1 MARLWLFTQFLLL
14 CFAALFPASECSVIQ
29 VIPQSQRVAGVFMIP
44 EGGQYTLNFTAARAA
59 CLYLNVTIATKDQME
74 RAVLRGLETCRYGW
88 IAEKIAVIPRLIS
101 EEKCGKGNTGLVLWY
116 ARAESKFGA
125 YCFSASDLEETT
137 KTFKPASQT
146 STSPTTPTALTQT
159 STPPTT
165 PVKSTTEAAPS
176 RKPITTESPE
186 QQTSLT
192 SAFTLLVQTTRSP
205 GISSTSTSLRP
216 FSTRIS
222 TSVSHVITSKPAVI
236 TSAFSTSVHS
246 SSFSVSSFSVLPQS
260 PSPEKLPLG
269 AVPTALI
276 ILAVILLLLTAAGA
290 VWYYKLNIFTFW
302 SLGQQKDDTE
312 TEMWKH
318 TDSEMDLHSQHG
330 AEEDDEYDESDRKY
344 SSDITLCVNPNIK
357 THSLE

>member
-1 MARLWLFTQFLLL
+1 FLEILNLVLFLTRLGGVINVRNTHNVTIKTTFGSNTLRATVKVFLMWMWVLS
-14 CFAALFPASECSVIQ
+14 CNGAS
-29 VIPQSQRVAGVFMIP
+29 R
-44 EGGQYTLNFTAARAA
+44 QYTLNFTAARAA

-74 RAVLRGLETCRYGW
+74 HAVLRGLETCRYGW

-125 YCFSASDLEETT
+125 YCFSASGTYILYLCITALTTDLLT
-137 KTFKPASQT
+137 SSNT

-159 STPPTT
+159 STPTTT

-176 RKPITTESPE
+176 RKPITIKSPE

-192 SAFTLLVQTTRSP
+192 SASTLLVQTTRSP

-216 FSTRIS
+216 FST
-222 TSVSHVITSKPAVI
+222 SKPAVI
-236 TSAFSTSVHS
+236 TSAFSTSLHS

-269 AVPTALI
+269 GTAMSSSSS
-276 ILAVILLLLTAAGA
+276 VSLT
-290 VWYYKLNIFTFW
+290 
-302 SLGQQKDDTE
+302 
-312 TEMWKH
+312 H
-318 TDSEMDLHSQHG
+318 TH
-330 AEEDDEYDESDRKY
+330 
-344 SSDITLCVNPNIK
+344 
-357 THSLE
+357 

>member
-1 MARLWLFTQFLLL
+1 M
-14 CFAALFPASECSVIQ
+14 S

-125 YCFSASDLEETT
+125 YCFSAS
-137 KTFKPASQT
+137 
-146 STSPTTPTALTQT
+146 
-159 STPPTT
+159 
-165 PVKSTTEAAPS
+165 
-176 RKPITTESPE
+176 
-186 QQTSLT
+186 
-192 SAFTLLVQTTRSP
+192 
-205 GISSTSTSLRP
+205 
-216 FSTRIS
+216 
-222 TSVSHVITSKPAVI
+222 
-236 TSAFSTSVHS
+236 
-246 SSFSVSSFSVLPQS
+246 
-260 PSPEKLPLG
+260 

>member
-1 MARLWLFTQFLLL
+1 
-14 CFAALFPASECSVIQ
+14 
-29 VIPQSQRVAGVFMIP
+29 MIP

-74 RAVLRGLETCRYGW
+74 HAVLRGLETCRYGW

-159 STPPTT
+159 STPTTT

-176 RKPITTESPE
+176 RKPITMKSPE

-192 SAFTLLVQTTRSP
+192 SASTLLVQTTRSP

-216 FSTRIS
+216 FST
-222 TSVSHVITSKPAVI
+222 SKPAVI
-236 TSAFSTSVHS
+236 TSAFSTSLHS

-269 AVPTALI
+269 GTAMSSSSS
-276 ILAVILLLLTAAGA
+276 VSLT
-290 VWYYKLNIFTFW
+290 
-302 SLGQQKDDTE
+302 
-312 TEMWKH
+312 H
-318 TDSEMDLHSQHG
+318 TH
-330 AEEDDEYDESDRKY
+330 
-344 SSDITLCVNPNIK
+344 
-357 THSLE
+357 

>member
-1 MARLWLFTQFLLL
+1 MARLWLFAQFLLL

-74 RAVLRGLETCRYGW
+74 HAVLRGLETCRYGW

-159 STPPTT
+159 STPTTT

-176 RKPITTESPE
+176 RKPITIKSPE

-192 SAFTLLVQTTRSP
+192 SASTLLVQTTRSP

-216 FSTRIS
+216 FST
-222 TSVSHVITSKPAVI
+222 SKPAVI
-236 TSAFSTSVHS
+236 TSAFSTSLHS

-276 ILAVILLLLTAAGA
+276 ILVVILLLLTAAGA
-290 VWYYKLNIFTFW
+290 VWYYKLNSFTFC
-302 SLGQQKDDTE
+302 SPGQQNDDTE